1 MSRLQLADI
10 QGIVLRA
17 YAETHARHL
26 ALAFTSAAG
35 AAALLSG
42 LGGGARRLR
51 ITSAA
56 PPRGAAPAAKL
67 NLGLTAAGLRVL
79 GVSEAIMQAFP
90 AAFLDGPAQ
99 KGAALGDDGASDP
112 KLWAMGGPDTPVVH
126 AVISLFAAGSAA
138 LERADDELCRHLL
151 VPHGVSVLSRHAAE
165 ALPDGR
171 IHFGYR
177 DGISQPRIRGLE
189 QVEPWIPDLQ
199 PDCEPGEFLL
209 GQGYVNQFGGNFL
222 EDLPA
227 ELGGNG
233 SYGAFRIMAQDVFGF
248 AHYVNLVKERF
259 RMGTP
264 GSGQHPDMV
273 AAKLMGRWPNG
284 DSLVVS
290 PQCPR
295 EPPPEHELNRFD
307 YAPSAAHPAY
317 FDDDRGLRCPLG
329 SHVRRMNPRSALVMG
344 KPHTRRIIRRN
355 LPYGPAVAAG
365 AEPDAIERGLIGYFV
380 CGDLELQFEFL
391 LKIWAN
397 MDIATAGIRG
407 TRDPIIG
414 AQDWLGAECP
424 TGAHGD
430 WAGQYVIRTDD
441 LRDPIV
447 LDDLPRFVR
456 TRGSVYCLLPSVS
469 AIGFLARAGAGAQ

>member
-1 MSRLQLADI
+1 VSRLQLADI

-35 AAALLSG
+35 ASALLYG
-42 LGGGARRLR
+42 LAGGGRRLR

-56 PPRGAAPAAKL
+56 QSRGPAPAAKL
-67 NLGLTAAGLRVL
+67 NLGLTAAGLRAL
-79 GVSEAIMQAFP
+79 GVGEAIMQLFP
-90 AAFLDGPAQ
+90 TAFLDGPALQ
-99 KGAALGDDGASDP
+99 GAALGDDGLSAP
-112 KLWAMGGPDTPVVH
+112 QLWAMGGPGTPPVH
-126 AVISLFAAGSAA
+126 AVISLFTDGLAA
-138 LERADDELCRHLL
+138 LGRADDELCRLLL
-151 VPHGVSVLSRHAAE
+151 VPNGVTVLSRHDAT

-177 DGISQPRIRGLE
+177 DAISQPRVRGMD
-189 QVEPWIPDLQ
+189 QVEPSIPDLQ

-248 AHYVNLVKERF
+248 AHYLNVIKERF

-264 GSGQHPDMV
+264 GSGQHPDLV

-295 EPPPEHELNRFD
+295 EPPPEHELNHFD
-307 YAPSAAHPAY
+307 YAPSAAQPAY
-317 FDDDRGLRCPLG
+317 FDDNHGLRCPIG

-355 LPYGPAVAAG
+355 LPYGPAMAPG
-365 AEPDAIERGLIGYFV
+365 AEPDQVERGLIGYFV

-424 TGAHGD
+424 SDAHGE

-456 TRGSVYCLLPSVS
+456 TRGSVYCLLPSVTAIKYLAQSS
-469 AIGFLARAGAGAQ
+469 AGTP